1 MDKTSVNKDR
11 KKCDHTKISANAES
25 PLYSVQFTVNRFK
38 STVYILQCTVFSTV
52 YSLHFTFY
60 SLQSKAYI

>member
-11 KKCDHTKISANAES
+11 KKCDHTKSSANAES
-25 PLYSVQFTVNRFK
+25 PLYSVQFIVNRFK